1 MQAIGKTIEREM
13 ESTNTKLMTL
23 HAPGAEVV
31 VYQPAMRD
39 AALLGTRT
47 TLLLA
52 EKPGQ
57 PSTPRLAVRTT
68 LDLGQISNIAQKLV
82 ETATS
87 LGQKLKAAFRQH
99 LASLSDESQRLAAEL
114 HSQASLVSEAAVR
127 QRNCHPEVQTA
138 LLAHCKDHLGSMQML
153 AARPDATL
161 ETLAALASSPDPKTR
176 LNVASNIGN
185 RMKICNTPEVEAPKN
200 TVFDALIQGYVSDY
214 APHLVPVCKSPQQ
227 LSEMFGKTSKTL
239 GALEVFVENPCTPDN
254 VLLEMASSQAI
265 HLVQHDVA
273 RQAKQILQKRTE
285 LREVQEASST
295 FDDMAPS

>member
-1 MQAIGKTIEREM
+1 MTENQKTQARFKRES
-13 ESTNTKLMTL
+13 EF
-23 HAPGAEVV
+23 
-31 VYQPAMRD
+31 
-39 AALLGTRT
+39 
-47 TLLLA
+47 LA
-52 EKPGQ
+52 EKLAQ
-57 PSTPRLAVRTT
+57 PSTARLAVRTT
-68 LDLGQISNIAQKLV
+68 LDLGQTSNIAQKLV

-114 HSQASLVSEAAVR
+114 HFAEINRVPASEQAAMVAKGAQASLVSEAAVR

-185 RMKICNTPEVEAPKN
+185 RTKICNTPEVEAQKN

-239 GALEVFVENPCTPDN
+239 GALEVFVGNPCTPDN